1 MNHYR
6 VEAKQTISASY
17 LVEAN
22 SEQEA
27 KELAWMAS
35 DEGIEPTTSYCETGG
50 FEVINVERVEAESFN
65 RQANFIK
72 WVEIA

>member
-1 MNHYR
+1 MNRYR
-6 VEAKQTISASY
+6 VEARQTLSTSY

-35 DEGIEPTTSYCETGG
+35 DEGIEPTTSYCETGD
-50 FEVINVERVEAESFN
+50 FHVINVQSVGAEYFN
-65 RQANFIK
+65 RQVSFIK
-72 WVEIA
+72 EV